1 MPTISVTQEEY
12 EAIMF
17 YQGETE
23 DKTEGSED
31 EQYLADHAKHY
42 KALDKFRKKYHNAK
56 NHEDARKLVKNA
68 LKIANKR
75 K

>member
-23 DKTEGSED
+23 DKTESSED
-31 EQYLADHAKHY
+31 EQYLADHSRHY
-42 KALDKFRKKYHNAK
+42 NSLNNFREKFRKAK
-56 NHEDARKLVKNA
+56 SREDAQKIVKNA
-68 LKIANKR
+68 LKMAKN
-75 K
+75 